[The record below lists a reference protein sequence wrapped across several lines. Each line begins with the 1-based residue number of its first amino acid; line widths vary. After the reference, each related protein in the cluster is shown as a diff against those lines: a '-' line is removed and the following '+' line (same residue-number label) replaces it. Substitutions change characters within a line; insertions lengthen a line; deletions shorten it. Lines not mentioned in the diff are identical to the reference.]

1 MPRLPDKKRFL
12 RSSGDTATTAPIP
25 SIVSDITGSD
35 CLITGFD
42 ADDTATETGKIN
54 GKENSRYNLI
64 FFILNVLY
72 DSNIN
77 MSRSRIFRVNDDKI
91 TYQ

>member
-1 MPRLPDKKRFL
+1 MPRLPDKKWFL
-12 RSSGDTATTAPIP
+12 RESGDTATTAPIP

-35 CLITGFD
+35 CLTTGFA
-42 ADDTATETGKIN
+42 ADDSATETGKIK

-72 DSNIN
+72 DININ
-77 MSRSRIFRVNDDKI
+77 MSRLRILRVNDDKI
-91 TYQ
+91 IYQ